1 MGNRYVGINRCIYFI
16 IHSYQIRKKLN
27 ILKNVFFYIL
37 FLIILAAAPLWLSK
51 NGHADLLVPHFW
63 LIFFF
68 LSGLTLIAV
77 ITVMLGQQINA
88 ERGAQ
93 FFLAATVFKILACL
107 VFALVFLLKNKVNKY
122 VFVADFFII
131 YFLNT
136 AFEIYTLLRNL
147 RNQNFK

>member
-1 MGNRYVGINRCIYFI
+1 M
-16 IHSYQIRKKLN
+16 S
-27 ILKNVFFYIL
+27 ILKNVFFYLL
-37 FLIILAAAPLWLSK
+37 FLAVLAALPLWLSK
-51 NGHADLLVPHFW
+51 KGHADLLTSLFW

-68 LSGLTLIAV
+68 LSGLTLVVV
-77 ITVMLGQQINA
+77 ITVLLGQQLDA

-93 FFLAATVFKILACL
+93 FFLGATVFKILACL

-122 VFVADFFII
+122 VFVADFFYI

-147 RNQNFK
+147 RNQNLK

>member
-1 MGNRYVGINRCIYFI
+1 M
-16 IHSYQIRKKLN
+16 N
-27 ILKNVFFYIL
+27 ILKNVFSYLL
-37 FLIILAAAPLWLSK
+37 FLAVLAAPPLWLSK
-51 NGHADLLVPHFW
+51 NGHAELLAPHFW

-68 LSGLTLIAV
+68 LSGLTLIV
-77 ITVMLGQQINA
+77 IITVLMGQQIDG

-93 FFLAATVFKILACL
+93 FFLAATTFKILACL

-122 VFVADFFII
+122 VFVADFFYI

-147 RNQNFK
+147 RNQNLK